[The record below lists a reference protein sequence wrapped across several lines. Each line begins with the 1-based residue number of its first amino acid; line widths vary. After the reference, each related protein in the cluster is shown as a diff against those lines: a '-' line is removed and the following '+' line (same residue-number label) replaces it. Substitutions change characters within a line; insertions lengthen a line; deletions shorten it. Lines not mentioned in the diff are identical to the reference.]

1 MDMKSAQSNGKRNR
15 ALWASVLLPGSG
27 LFVLGE
33 RRLGLWLL
41 FPYTFFLAFTVYRW
55 PSVMAA
61 FASGD
66 LEQLVTAIFLLV
78 TLAGVWS
85 YSLAKTLRRRRDRG
99 ERGVSHWE
107 ITKSQFRKNKPAV
120 VGMVVVLSL
129 YAVAFLSPFLAPFD
143 PNAQEDIV
151 RSRYL
156 PPLAELFSPV
166 VVLNNGQRIV
176 AQDVREVGEQI
187 SFVPIG
193 GISSGYGQPGIALT
207 VTVDRAEVR
216 KITRT
221 LRARWWNQRV
231 HWLGTDKFGRDILS
245 RIIYGSRISLSIGF
259 VAVGIAI
266 TFGTFV
272 GAIAGYY
279 GGKVDNIIMRLVD
292 MILAF
297 PRLFLILT
305 LIALF
310 TPKIWLIIAVLGATG
325 WMGTAR
331 LVRGQIL
338 SLKEQEFVQAAHALG
353 LGTRRI
359 IFRHILPNAMAPII
373 VTATLRVGT
382 TILVAAALSFLG
394 LGVQPPTASWGNII
408 NQGRDNLLGAWWIAT
423 FPGLAIVF
431 TVVAYNL
438 FGDGLRDAL
447 DPRLR
452 D

>member
-1 MDMKSAQSNGKRNR
+1 MA
-15 ALWASVLLPGSG
+15 
-27 LFVLGE
+27 LGE

-41 FPYTFFLAFTVYRW
+41 IPYASFLVFTIYHWSSVTAAFTT
-55 PSVMAA
+55 
-61 FASGD
+61 GD
-66 LEQLVTAIFLLV
+66 LERLVAALFLSFV
-78 TLAGVWS
+78 LAGFWF
-85 YSLAKTLRRRRDRG
+85 YSLVKTLRWDKDEG
-99 ERGVSHWE
+99 TGMSHWQ

-120 VGMVVVLSL
+120 AGMLVVLSL
-129 YAVAFLSPFLAPFD
+129 YAVAFLGPFLAPFH

-156 PPLAELFSPV
+156 PPLAELFTPV
-166 VVLNNGQRIV
+166 VTLKDGRRIWV
-176 AQDVREVGEQI
+176 RQVREVGEEI
-187 SFVPIG
+187 SYVPISEP
-193 GISSGYGQPGIALT
+193 SSGDGGPLVPEAIT
-207 VTVDRAEVR
+207 VTRDQVQ
-216 KITRT
+216 KIAKT
-221 LRARWWNQRV
+221 LRPRWWNQKV

-279 GGKVDNIIMRLVD
+279 GGRVDDVIMRLVD

-297 PRLFLILT
+297 
-305 LIALF
+305 
-310 TPKIWLIIAVLGATG
+310 IAVLGATG

-353 LGTRRI
+353 LSIPRI

-423 FPGLAIVF
+423 FPGLAIVL

>member
-1 MDMKSAQSNGKRNR
+1 MGKNQSGHETRRRK

-27 LFVLGE
+27 LLLLGE
-33 RRLGLWLL
+33 RRVGWWLMLPFLIFVIFAIGRWSTVVDGLTEGRLDERVAAIFVLVVIVGLWTLSL
-41 FPYTFFLAFTVYRW
+41 FRTIRRGHGLA
-55 PSVMAA
+55 
-61 FASGD
+61 
-66 LEQLVTAIFLLV
+66 
-78 TLAGVWS
+78 
-85 YSLAKTLRRRRDRG
+85 
-99 ERGVSHWE
+99 ERGLSHWE
-107 ITKSQFRKNKPAV
+107 ITKTQFRKNKPAV
-120 VGMVVVLSL
+120 VGMIVVLIL

-156 PPLAELFSPV
+156 PPLSGLFRPV
-166 VVLNNGQRIV
+166 IVLKSGQRLPVEEVWQRGDEISYRPLIQDLKAARASAPIV
-176 AQDVREVGEQI
+176 VDAEQ
-187 SFVPIG
+187 
-193 GISSGYGQPGIALT
+193 
-207 VTVDRAEVR
+207 VDRIGR
-216 KITRT
+216 Q
-221 LRARWWNQRV
+221 LRSGWWRADV

-272 GAIAGYY
+272 GAISGYY
-279 GGKVDNIIMRLVD
+279 GGQVDNIIMRLVD

-297 PRLFLILT
+297 PRIFLVLT

-310 TPKIWLIIAVLGATG
+310 SPKIWLIIAVLGATG

-338 SLKEQEFVQAAHALG
+338 SLKEQEFVQAARALG
-353 LGTRRI
+353 LKTRRV

-423 FPGLAIVF
+423 FPGLAIVL